1 MVISTITHPFF
12 VSPEHPTKWS
22 YEVLTRSC
30 QYSFTQVFHI
40 LRISNLN
47 ASIRIFY
54 IKILPHDVFFLKKTT
69 KNCHGH
75 IYIYIRWL
83 IALGTR

>member
-12 VSPEHPTKWS
+12 VFPEHPTKWS

-54 IKILPHDVFFLKKTT
+54 IKILPHYTSAHCSRYMLMI
-69 KNCHGH
+69 H
-75 IYIYIRWL
+75 
-83 IALGTR
+83 